1 MSGTEPQTSHFND
14 AHVMKEDH
22 TPGTSVPMIAMIF
35 TIAITVLVFDLSL
48 PLGVA
53 GGVPYVA
60 LVMSGYGLK
69 NHYYIYALAV
79 VGTILTLVGYW
90 ASPNG
95 GIHWMVLTNRGLAIF
110 AIWVTAFLTASH
122 KRIERRSQIMS
133 HAVEQSGDLVFITD
147 ADGVIK
153 FINNQFTRVTGY
165 TEQDAIGKTPRI
177 LNSGHT
183 PPEVYEHMWT
193 DILNGLTWRGEIQDR
208 CKDGHVFWAAAR
220 IFPIRDQDGNLTH
233 FVAMH
238 EDISQRKEAEAQL
251 LEAKTEADVANRT
264 KSEFMANM
272 SHELRTP
279 LNAIIGFS
287 NMLRSEAFGITL
299 QDKQHEYICDI
310 QTSGEHLLEL
320 INDILDVSAIEA
332 NSLTVHEDDVD
343 FDKTASA
350 ALRIVKQRAEEGQID
365 LINAIDPTPLFLRA
379 DDRRLKQVLLNLLS
393 NAVKFTPEGGRVTL
407 SSERDETG
415 ALNIYVDDTGIGM
428 NEKEL
433 AKALTQFGQV
443 DSKLSRKHDGT
454 GLGLT
459 LATGLAEAQGGKLVL
474 TSEKGKGT
482 RATVTFPEKCILPP
496 N

>member
-1 MSGTEPQTSHFND
+1 
-14 AHVMKEDH
+14 
-22 TPGTSVPMIAMIF
+22 
-35 TIAITVLVFDLSL
+35 
-48 PLGVA
+48 
-53 GGVPYVA
+53 
-60 LVMSGYGLK
+60 
-69 NHYYIYALAV
+69 
-79 VGTILTLVGYW
+79 
-90 ASPNG
+90 
-95 GIHWMVLTNRGLAIF
+95 
-110 AIWVTAFLTASH
+110 
-122 KRIERRSQIMS
+122 
-133 HAVEQSGDLVFITD
+133 
-147 ADGVIK
+147 
-153 FINNQFTRVTGY
+153 
-165 TEQDAIGKTPRI
+165 
-177 LNSGHT
+177 
-183 PPEVYEHMWT
+183 
-193 DILNGLTWRGEIQDR
+193 
-208 CKDGHVFWAAAR
+208 
-220 IFPIRDQDGNLTH
+220 
-233 FVAMH
+233 
-238 EDISQRKEAEAQL
+238 
-251 LEAKTEADVANRT
+251 
-264 KSEFMANM
+264 
-272 SHELRTP
+272 
-279 LNAIIGFS
+279 
-287 NMLRSEAFGITL
+287 MLRSEAFGITL